1 MKKKKVEEK
10 QNIQRIDADFT
21 VGLTSAD
28 VEERTSKGYTNAT
41 PKDAS
46 KSYLSIIRTNL
57 ITLFNGINLI
67 LGLLVIFF
75 GDIQNALFLGTV
87 TVNILIGIIQEIR
100 SKKTVEKLS
109 LLTEPKVKV
118 VRDSIEQEID
128 IQQLVVDDIMVLKAG
143 NQIPSDS
150 IVVDGELS
158 VNESLLTGE
167 QDAVKK
173 QVGDTLFSGSF
184 VVSGTSRAKVDKVGA
199 DNYSSKIVSSAKK
212 YKKPN
217 SELMKGIQWIIRAV
231 TIMLFIV
238 GPLVFWNNAKNYDS
252 LNKVVNYSVGAII
265 GMIPEGL
272 VLLTSVALAVG
283 VIRLS
288 KKNTLVQELYCI
300 ETLAR
305 VDMLC
310 LDKTGTITEGTMQVE
325 DVIKLKR
332 TRDNIENIIGNMV
345 DALDDNNATFMALKD
360 RFQSTDKMNFT
371 DKMPFNSTR
380 KMSAVR
386 FDDGNTYII
395 GAPEFVLK
403 DRISEVE
410 DIVNENA
417 KKGYRVLVLAKT
429 VEEISE
435 KDFNTKKIK
444 PVAVIVISDKIR
456 ENAADTL
463 SYFAKQGVNIKIIS
477 GDNPV
482 TVSKIAE
489 RVGLK
494 GAEKYVD
501 ASTLKTDEQIFDA
514 VKKYVVFGRVTPLQ
528 KKQIVKALKLQGH
541 TVGMT
546 GDGVNDVMALKESDC
561 SIAMASGSDAA
572 RNTSQLVLLDNNF
585 ASLPYVVA
593 EGRRVVNN
601 IIRAASLFIVKTS
614 LSILLAICMVIM
626 DIGTPFVAI
635 QLTLISTVI
644 VGIPSFFLAI
654 EPNDSKISGTF
665 LSKVAKTA
673 LPAGITI
680 TIMIVLAHILA
691 PELLDVDGQMSTFC
705 FYIYALMQFFVLFTT
720 CKPLDVKRGTL
731 FVGCVALFFLAIY
744 ILRYVWPGNILNLV
758 PIPDDTMLLFLVF
771 VAMLYPMVKIL
782 SLMISLLINFMGIL
796 QKKLKLSKQL
806 RNLAKPLLSKKE
818 VQNG

>member
-1 MKKKKVEEK
+1 MKKKKVVEK
-10 QNIQRIDADFT
+10 ENIERIDTDIT
-21 VGLTSAD
+21 KGLSNSEI
-28 VEERTSKGYTNAT
+28 EERTSKGYINSA
-41 PKDAS
+41 PKNAS
-46 KSYLSIIRTNL
+46 KSYLSIIRTNV
-57 ITLFNGINLI
+57 ITLFNGINLLLGI
-67 LGLLVIFF
+67 LVLVY
-75 GDIQNALFLGTV
+75 GDLKNALFLGIV
-87 TVNILIGIIQEIR
+87 TVNVIIGIIQEIR
-100 SKKTVEKLS
+100 SKKAVEKLS

-118 VRDSIEQEID
+118 IRNSIEQEID
-128 IQQLVVDDIMVLKAG
+128 IHTLVIDDIMVLKAG

-150 IVVDGELS
+150 IVADGELF

-184 VVSGTSRAKVDKVGA
+184 VVSGTCRARVDKVGE

-217 SELMKGIQWIIRAV
+217 SELMRGIQWIIRTV
-231 TIMLFIV
+231 TFLILIV
-238 GPLVFWNNAKNYDS
+238 GPLVFWNNAKNLDS
-252 LNKVVNYSVGAII
+252 MKNIVETSVASII

-272 VLLTSVALAVG
+272 VLLTSMALAVG

-325 DVIKLKR
+325 DTIKLHR
-332 TRDNIENIIGNMV
+332 TKDDVNNIIGNMV
-345 DALDDNNATFMALKD
+345 DALDDNNATFMALKEK
-360 RFQSTDKMNFT
+360 FYSTEKMNFT

-386 FDDGNTYII
+386 FDDGFTYIL

-403 DRISEVE
+403 GRMSEVE
-410 DIVNENA
+410 DIVSENA
-417 KKGYRVLVLAKT
+417 KKGYRVLLFAKT
-429 VEEISE
+429 PEEISE
-435 KDFNTKKIK
+435 NDFNIKKIK
-444 PVAVIVISDKIR
+444 TIAVIVISDKIR

-463 SYFAKQGVNIKIIS
+463 AYFAKQGVNIKIIS

-501 ASTLKTDEQIFDA
+501 ASTLITDEQIFDA
-514 VKKYVVFGRVTPLQ
+514 VKKYTVFGRVTPPQ

-572 RNTSQLVLLDNNF
+572 RNSSQLVLLDNNF
-585 ASLPYVVA
+585 GSLPYVVA

-601 IIRAASLFIVKTS
+601 IIRAASLFLVKTTF
-614 LSILLAICMVIM
+614 SILLAICMIVM
-626 DIGTPFVAI
+626 DIKTPFKPI
-635 QLTLISTVI
+635 HLTFISSVL
-644 VGIPSFFLAI
+644 VGFPSFFLAI
-654 EPNDSKISGTF
+654 EPNNTKISGSF
-665 LSKVAKTA
+665 LSKVAKNS

-691 PELLDVDGQMSTFC
+691 PELVETGQITTLSLYT
-705 FYIYALMQFFVLFTT
+705 YALMQFFVLYTT
-720 CKPLDVKRGTL
+720 CKPLDIKRGSLFGFCTIVFFIVVLFMPNFIEIVEIPEDTL
-731 FVGCVALFFLAIY
+731 
-744 ILRYVWPGNILNLV
+744 
-758 PIPDDTMLLFLVF
+758 LLFLVF
-771 VAMLYPMVKIL
+771 IVMLYPTVKIITL
-782 SLMISLLINFMGIL
+782 AVSLLINFMGIL
-796 QKKLKLSKQL
+796 QKKLKANKQL
-806 RNLAKPLLSKKE
+806 KNLAKPLLSKKE
-818 VQNG
+818 AQNG